1 MAQTPGNSNRQSRRQ
16 SARNS
21 RANASSEIEFP
32 GFMGLLQRNMKW
44 LFITGIFVLVLSI
57 GTPIFTS
64 IFLGNSDNSGELASS
79 ESEVAT
85 ATAEATEVAD
95 DEIIR
100 AYATEPDFMLEEGT
114 GYDAIIHLE
123 DGRTITISLLRD
135 DSPGYVNNF
144 VFLARNNFYDGL
156 TFHRVIE
163 GFVAQGGDPTGVG
176 MGGSGYQ
183 LTEEFNDIYLDRE
196 GLLSMA
202 KSPAG
207 VSGSQFF
214 ITLGPTPWLTGDF
227 TVFGE
232 VIDGMDVAHDIQVR
246 EPGSGQPE
254 AEVIARIE
262 IVER

>member
-1 MAQTPGNSNRQSRRQ
+1 MCVFCICWFVGDLMNILICLCVLILFVYFWFLCS
-16 SARNS
+16 
-21 RANASSEIEFP
+21 
-32 GFMGLLQRNMKW
+32 GLCLCEC
-44 LFITGIFVLVLSI
+44 
-57 GTPIFTS
+57 
-64 IFLGNSDNSGELASS
+64 FL
-79 ESEVAT
+79 
-85 ATAEATEVAD
+85 
-95 DEIIR
+95 
-100 AYATEPDFMLEEGT
+100 
-114 GYDAIIHLE
+114 
-123 DGRTITISLLRD
+123 
-135 DSPGYVNNF
+135 VNNF

-202 KSPAG
+202 KSPVG

-232 VIDGMDVAHDIQVR
+232 VVDGMDVAHDIQVR